1 MPRDVV
7 LSPKAWEDLDA
18 LLEYLESRSPATA
31 ARYAKE
37 IPDALER
44 LGKFPESGRIVP
56 EFLDEGI
63 RRWREL
69 LFEHQRILHR
79 LEATRVVIVRIVDD
93 RQLLTWQV
101 PLAEPEGEAVPR
113 GS

>member
-1 MPRDVV
+1 MRREVV
-7 LSPKAWEDLDA
+7 LSSKAWEDLDA
-18 LLEYLESRSPATA
+18 LLEYLESRSPTTA

-37 IPDALER
+37 FPEALER
-44 LGKFPESGRIVP
+44 LEQFPESGRFIP

-69 LFEHQRILHR
+69 LFEHQRILYR
-79 LEATRVVIVRIVDD
+79 VEATKVVIVRIVDD

-101 PLAEPEGEAVPR
+101 SLVE
-113 GS
+113 S

>member
-1 MPRDVV
+1 MRHEVI

-18 LLEYLESRSPATA
+18 LLESLQSRSPATA

-37 IPDALER
+37 LPEALER
-44 LGKFPESGRIVP
+44 LEKFPESGRFIP

-69 LFEHQRILHR
+69 LFEHQRLLYR
-79 LEATRVVIVRIVDD
+79 VDGATVVVIRIVDD
-93 RQLLTWQV
+93 RQLLTYEIAMGT
-101 PLAEPEGEAVPR
+101 PSGE
-113 GS
+113 